1 MKFKF
6 FLSYCIQ
13 HDLTTVLISHHFKA
27 MGSGVEL
34 RHSLSLQEGA
44 LHNHDENQQL
54 LTSKEALH
62 LAKWDESR
70 LEELLAE
77 MHGSELGELLLACR
91 KDSERQT
98 LIDHIPDEL
107 LGDALLELPEG
118 MQEDL
123 LSEFEANEV
132 EDVLEHL
139 NSDDAADILQAVGK
153 DVADEVIE
161 RLEPSERRELEPL
174 MIHDEESAGGLM
186 QAELFKV
193 RHDWNIEKVIVV
205 LRRFGKEIENLNYV
219 YVVDDDDKLVGVLSL
234 HTLLFAEADDLV
246 ESIANADFPRAQAG
260 QDQEEVAR
268 IFEKYDVLA
277 LPVVNEFGELVGRI
291 TADDVIDVIQEE
303 ATEDMYRLAG
313 LSDEDDLAE
322 PVGITARRRGVWLAV
337 NLMTAIAASIV
348 IAQFEATIAKV
359 VALAVLMPIVASMG
373 GIAGTQ
379 TLTVIVRGIALG
391 RVTFANARRTLI
403 KEVSVGLVSGVAFA
417 VVIGTIA
424 SFWFPELGIR
434 LGWIIAAAMML
445 NLFAAALAG
454 AMIPLTLQRL
464 NIDPALAS
472 GTILTTVTDVVGFF
486 TFLGL
491 ATLFLI

>member
-1 MKFKF
+1 
-6 FLSYCIQ
+6 
-13 HDLTTVLISHHFKA
+13 V
-27 MGSGVEL
+27 
-34 RHSLSLQEGA
+34 
-44 LHNHDENQQL
+44 HNHDDSQTL
-54 LTSKEALH
+54 LSSKEALH
-62 LAKWDESR
+62 LAKWDEAR
-70 LEELLAE
+70 LEELLSE
-77 MHGSELGELLLACR
+77 MHGSELGELLLSCR
-91 KDSERQT
+91 RDSERQT
-98 LIDHIPDEL
+98 LIEYIPDEL

-118 MQEDL
+118 MQEDML
-123 LSEFEANEV
+123 AEFDSSEV
-132 EDVLEHL
+132 EDVVEHL
-139 NSDDAADILQAVGK
+139 DSDDAADILQAVDK

-161 RLEPSERRELEPL
+161 RLDPAERREIESLL
-174 MIHDEESAGGLM
+174 YHDEESAGGMM

-193 RHDWNIEKVIVV
+193 RHDWSIEKVLLV

-219 YVVDDDDKLVGVLSL
+219 YVVDDEDLLVGVISL
-234 HTLLFAEADDLV
+234 HELLFSEPDVVVAEVAK
-246 ESIANADFPRAQAG
+246 ADFPRAFAG
-260 QDQEEVAR
+260 QDQEDVAH

-277 LPVVNEFGELVGRI
+277 LPVVDERGVLIGRI

-303 ATEDMYRLAG
+303 ATEDMYRLAA
-313 LSDEDDLAE
+313 LSDDDDLAE

-348 IAQFEATIAKV
+348 IAQFEATIAQV

-391 RVTFANARRTLI
+391 RVTFANGRRTLI
-403 KEVSVGLVSGVAFA
+403 KEVSVGMVSGIIFA

-434 LGWIIAAAMML
+434 LGWIIAAAMMI
-445 NLFAAALAG
+445 NLFAAGLAG

-486 TFLGL
+486 SFLGL

>member
-1 MKFKF
+1 M
-6 FLSYCIQ
+6 Q
-13 HDLTTVLISHHFKA
+13 
-27 MGSGVEL
+27 
-34 RHSLSLQEGA
+34 
-44 LHNHDENQQL
+44 NHDDKQL
-54 LTSKEALH
+54 QLSSKEALH
-62 LAKWDESR
+62 LAKWDEVR
-70 LEELLAE
+70 LEELLAS
-77 MHGSELGELLLACR
+77 MHGSELGELLLACH

-98 LIDHIPDEL
+98 LINHIPDEL

-123 LSEFEANEV
+123 LAEFRADEV
-132 EDVLEHL
+132 EDMVEHL
-139 NSDDAADILQAVGK
+139 DSDDAADILQAVDK
-153 DVADEVIE
+153 EIADEVMD

-174 MIHDEESAGGLM
+174 MGHDEESAGGLM

-193 RHDWNIEKVIVV
+193 RDDWPVEKVLQV

-219 YVVDDDDKLVGVLSL
+219 YVVDDDDLLVGVLSL
-234 HTLLFAEADDLV
+234 HALLFSEPEVIVHDLAQ
-246 ESIANADFPRAQAG
+246 SDFPRALAG

-268 IFEKYDVLA
+268 IFDKYDVLA
-277 LPVVNEFGELVGRI
+277 LPVVDERGELVGRI

-303 ATEDMYRLAG
+303 ATEDMYRLAA

-322 PVGITARRRGVWLAV
+322 AVGVTARRRGIWLAV

-348 IAQFEATIAKV
+348 ISQFEATIAQV

-391 RVTFANARRTLI
+391 RVTFSNARRTLI
-403 KEVSVGLVSGVAFA
+403 KEVSVGMVSGVTFA
-417 VVIGTIA
+417 LVIGTIA
-424 SFWFPELGIR
+424 SLWFPELGIR
-434 LGWIIAAAMML
+434 LGWIIAAAML
-445 NLFAAALAG
+445 INLFAAALAG

-464 NIDPALAS
+464 KIDPALAS

-486 TFLGL
+486 SFLGL
-491 ATLFLI
+491 ATMFLI

>member
-1 MKFKF
+1 M
-6 FLSYCIQ
+6 
-13 HDLTTVLISHHFKA
+13 
-27 MGSGVEL
+27 
-34 RHSLSLQEGA
+34 
-44 LHNHDENQQL
+44 HNHDDSQEL
-54 LTSKEALH
+54 LSSKEALH

-70 LEELLAE
+70 LEELLST

-91 KDSERQT
+91 KDSERHT
-98 LIDHIPDEL
+98 LIEYIPDEM
-107 LGDALLELPEG
+107 LGEVLLELPEG

-123 LSEFEANEV
+123 LADYKAGEV
-132 EDVLEHL
+132 EDFVAHL
-139 NSDDAADILQAVGK
+139 DSDDAADILQAVDK
-153 DVADEVIE
+153 EVADEVIE
-161 RLEPSERRELEPL
+161 HLEPAERREIEQL

-193 RHDWNIEKVIVV
+193 RDDWSVEKVLQV
-205 LRRFGKEIENLNYV
+205 LRRFGREIENLNYV
-219 YVVDDDDKLVGVLSL
+219 YVVDDDDLLVGVLSL
-234 HTLLFAEADDLV
+234 HELLFSEPDVIVASVAK
-246 ESIANADFPRAQAG
+246 ADFPRAFAG
-260 QDQEEVAR
+260 QDQEDVAH

-277 LPVVNEFGELVGRI
+277 LPVVDERGVLVGRI

-303 ATEDMYRLAG
+303 ATEDMFRLAA
-313 LSDEDDLAE
+313 LSDDDDLAE

-337 NLMTAIAASIV
+337 NLMTAIAASFV
-348 IAQFEATIAKV
+348 IAQFEATIAQI

-391 RVTFANARRTLI
+391 RVTFANSRRTLI
-403 KEVSVGLVSGVAFA
+403 KEVSVGLVSGITFA

-424 SFWFPELGIR
+424 SFWFPDLGIR
-434 LGWIIAAAMML
+434 LGWIIAAAMMI
-445 NLFAAALAG
+445 NLFAAGLAG
-454 AMIPLTLQRL
+454 SMIPLTLQRL

-486 TFLGL
+486 SFLGL

>member
-1 MKFKF
+1 M
-6 FLSYCIQ
+6 
-13 HDLTTVLISHHFKA
+13 
-27 MGSGVEL
+27 
-34 RHSLSLQEGA
+34 
-44 LHNHDENQQL
+44 HNHDNSPEL
-54 LTSKEALH
+54 LSSKEALH

-70 LEELLAE
+70 LEELLSS

-91 KDSERQT
+91 KDSERHT
-98 LIDHIPDEL
+98 LIEFIPDEM
-107 LGDALLELPEG
+107 LGEVLLELPEG

-123 LSEFEANEV
+123 LADYKAGEV
-132 EDVLEHL
+132 EEFVAHL
-139 NSDDAADILQAVGK
+139 DSDDAADILQAVDK
-153 DVADEVIE
+153 LVADEVIE
-161 RLEPSERRELEPL
+161 HLDPAERREIEQL
-174 MIHDEESAGGLM
+174 MTHDDETAGGLM
-186 QAELFKV
+186 QTELFKV
-193 RHDWNIEKVIVV
+193 RDDWSVEKVLQV
-205 LRRFGKEIENLNYV
+205 LRRFGREIENLNYV
-219 YVVDDDDKLVGVLSL
+219 YVVDDDDRLVGVMSL
-234 HTLLFAEADDLV
+234 HEMLFVGPDVIVSEVAKT
-246 ESIANADFPRAQAG
+246 DFPRALAG
-260 QDQEEVAR
+260 QDQEDVAH

-277 LPVVNEFGELVGRI
+277 LPVVDEQGVLVGRI

-303 ATEDMYRLAG
+303 ATEDMYRLAA
-313 LSDEDDLAE
+313 LSDQDDLSE

-337 NLMTAIAASIV
+337 NLLTAIAASVV
-348 IAQFEATIAKV
+348 ISQFEATIAQV

-403 KEVSVGLVSGVAFA
+403 KEVSVGMVSGLIFA

-424 SFWFPELGIR
+424 SFWFPDLGLR
-434 LGWIIAAAMML
+434 LGWIIAAAMMI
-445 NLFAAALAG
+445 NLFAAGLAG

-486 TFLGL
+486 SFLGL